1 MSKREEIAPHGD
13 KRYVRR
19 DNKGQFKTEVDE
31 GRSLSADRRHEA
43 KHGSKPGQG
52 DQGDQRSH

>member
-19 DNKGQFKTEVDE
+19 DQDGQFKTDVDE
-31 GRSLSADRRHEA
+31 GKFL
-43 KHGSKPGQG
+43 
-52 DQGDQRSH
+52 